1 MHNKLLNNKPSN
13 SASTASSPV
22 GVMDSGVGGIS
33 VLHHIRQR
41 LPHESIYYVAD
52 SLYAPYG
59 NKSPAE
65 ITERC
70 FAISDF
76 LIAQGVKAL
85 VVACNTATAAS
96 IQAMREKYDL
106 PIIGMEPAVK
116 PAVKASRNGVIGV
129 LATVG
134 TIKSAQYAALLAN
147 YGEGVKVVAQGCV
160 GLVECL
166 ERGELTEKTTREL
179 VNCYLQPLLDNQA
192 DTIVLGCTHYPFLRP
207 LIEQIVGPNIAVIDT
222 GEAVSLQLQKKLIE
236 QDLLMPNTDSGVE
249 VVFWTNSQSVTA
261 PAVIQTLYG
270 SVANIE
276 QLAV

>member
-13 SASTASSPV
+13 SLPI
-22 GVMDSGVGGIS
+22 GMMDSGVGGIS

-41 LPHESIYYVAD
+41 LPHENIYYVAD

-65 ITERC
+65 ITDRC

-76 LIAQGVKAL
+76 LIARGVKAL
-85 VVACNTATAAS
+85 VVACNTATAAA

-147 YGEGVKVVAQGCV
+147 YGEGVNVLAQGCI
-160 GLVECL
+160 GLVECV
-166 ERGELTEKTTREL
+166 ERGELTEETTRQL
-179 VNCYLQPLLDNQA
+179 LKDYLKPLLANDA

-207 LIEQIVGPNIAVIDT
+207 LIEQIVGPQIAVIDT
-222 GEAVSLQLQKKLIE
+222 GEAVSLQLQKKLNE
-236 QDLLMPNTDSGVE
+236 QNLLLSSNRNAE
-249 VVFWTNSQSVTA
+249 VVFWTNNQSAIA

>member
-1 MHNKLLNNKPSN
+1 MQNNLLNNKPSN
-13 SASTASSPV
+13 SLPI
-22 GVMDSGVGGIS
+22 GIMDSGVGGIS
-33 VLHHIRQR
+33 VLQHIQQR
-41 LPHESIYYVAD
+41 LPQESIYYIAD

-59 NKSPAE
+59 NKSPEE

-76 LIAQGVKAL
+76 LIAQGIKAL

-96 IQAMREKYDL
+96 IQALREKYDL

-147 YGEGVKVVAQGCV
+147 YSDGVKVLAQGCE
-160 GLVECL
+160 GLVECV
-166 ERGELTEKTTREL
+166 ERGELTEIETQQL
-179 VNCYLQPLLDNQA
+179 VESYLQPLLDNGA

-207 LIEQIVGPNIAVIDT
+207 LIAQIAGPQVAVIDT
-222 GEAVSLQLQKKLIE
+222 GQAVSLQLQKKLTE
-236 QDLLMPNTDSGVE
+236 QGLLVSNASKAE
-249 VVFWTNSQSVTA
+249 VVFWTNSQSEMA
-261 PAVIQTLYG
+261 SEVIQTLYG
-270 SVANIE
+270 RDAHIQHLSV
-276 QLAV
+276 

>member
-1 MHNKLLNNKPSN
+1 MQKKLLNNKPSN
-13 SASTASSPV
+13 SLPI
-22 GVMDSGVGGIS
+22 GMMDSGVGGIS
-33 VLHHIRQR
+33 VLNHIRQR

-70 FAISDF
+70 FAITDF
-76 LIAQGVKAL
+76 LIAQGIKAL

-147 YGEGVKVVAQGCV
+147 YGEGVKVFAQGCV
-160 GLVECL
+160 GLVECV
-166 ERGELTEKTTREL
+166 ERGELAEDTTLKL
-179 VNCYLQPLLDNQA
+179 VKSYLQPLLDNHA

-207 LIEQIVGPNIAVIDT
+207 LIEQIVGSNVAVIDT
-222 GEAVSLQLQKKLIE
+222 GEAVSVQLQKKLIE
-236 QDLLMPNTDSGVE
+236 QDLLMPSAGDAK
-249 VVFWTNSQSVTA
+249 VVFWTNSQSTTA
-261 PAVIQTLYG
+261 PAVIQALYG

>member
-1 MHNKLLNNKPSN
+1 
-13 SASTASSPV
+13 
-22 GVMDSGVGGIS
+22 MDSGVGGIS
-33 VLHHIRQR
+33 VLHHVRKR

-59 NKSPAE
+59 NKSSAE
-65 ITERC
+65 ITKRC
-70 FAISDF
+70 FAIGDF

-96 IQAMREKYDL
+96 IQAMRERYHL

-116 PAVKASRNGVIGV
+116 PAVNASRNGVIGV

-147 YGEGVKVVAQGCV
+147 YGEGVQVIAQGCE
-160 GLVECL
+160 GLVECV
-166 ERGELTEKTTREL
+166 ERGELVEGATWQLLAR
-179 VNCYLQPLLDNQA
+179 YLKPLLDHQA

-207 LIEQIVGPNIAVIDT
+207 LIEQMVGSQVAVIDT
-222 GEAVSLQLQKKLIE
+222 GDAVSLQLQKKLIE
-236 QDLLMPNTDSGVE
+236 QDLLIPSADYPE
-249 VVFWTNSQSVTA
+249 IVFWTNSQSVTA
-261 PAVIQTLYG
+261 PAVIQALYG